1 MNSTSERARCTPLR
15 DDLRTR
21 EARSLPIVEAA
32 FAGDMFA
39 RIPSMDTKAKSETP
53 AERVAHLRWLEDSP
67 LFSDPVQIARFHDA
81 VVRPEWITGQ
91 SVWH

>member
-1 MNSTSERARCTPLR
+1 
-15 DDLRTR
+15 
-21 EARSLPIVEAA
+21 
-32 FAGDMFA
+32 
-39 RIPSMDTKAKSETP
+39 MDTKAKSETP